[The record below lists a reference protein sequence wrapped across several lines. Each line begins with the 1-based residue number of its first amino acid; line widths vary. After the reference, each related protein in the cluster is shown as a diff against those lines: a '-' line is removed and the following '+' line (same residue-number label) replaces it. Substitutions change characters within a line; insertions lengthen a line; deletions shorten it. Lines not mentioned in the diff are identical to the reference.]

1 MYETDEYKIFKIKV
15 DDIKNASDEWTK
27 EEKCLIDILELNN
40 ISDKPLKLKI
50 DCLIAALTLDTMTNM
65 RILGVDDEKIVYN
78 TGMQL
83 LGKLYELRCGREE
96 YITQVQ
102 IEDRRINIIDTPYYI
117 KNESDNKYADI
128 DKLFTE
134 IL

>member
-1 MYETDEYKIFKIKV
+1 
-15 DDIKNASDEWTK
+15 
-27 EEKCLIDILELNN
+27 
-40 ISDKPLKLKI
+40 
-50 DCLIAALTLDTMTNM
+50 MTNM

-102 IEDRRINIIDTPYYI
+102 IEDRINIIDTPYYI

-128 DKLFTE
+128 DTLFTE

>member
-1 MYETDEYKIFKIKV
+1 MSYWYIRIK
-15 DDIKNASDEWTK
+15 K
-27 EEKCLIDILELNN
+27 

-65 RILGVDDEKIVYN
+65 RIFGVEDKKREIA
-78 TGMQL
+78 TGMEL
-83 LGKLYELRCGREE
+83 LENLYELRCVEKE

-117 KNESDNKYADI
+117 KNKANNRYADI
-128 DKLFTE
+128 DKLFAE

>member
-1 MYETDEYKIFKIKV
+1 MDNISRIYIK
-15 DDIKNASDEWTK
+15 KNEWTK

-65 RILGVDDEKIVYN
+65 RIFGVDDEKIVYN

-102 IEDRRINIIDTPYYI
+102 IENRRINIIDTPYYI
-117 KNESDNKYADI
+117 KNEANNRYADI

>member
-1 MYETDEYKIFKIKV
+1 M
-15 DDIKNASDEWTK
+15 
-27 EEKCLIDILELNN
+27 
-40 ISDKPLKLKI
+40 KLKI
-50 DCLIAALTLDTMTNM
+50 DCLIAALTLDTMTNG

>member
-1 MYETDEYKIFKIKV
+1 MQRRAYGILTWWYIY
-15 DDIKNASDEWTK
+15 EWTK

-65 RILGVDDEKIVYN
+65 RIFGVEDKKREIA
-78 TGMQL
+78 TGMEL
-83 LGKLYELRCGREE
+83 LENLYELRCVEKE

-117 KNESDNKYADI
+117 KNKSNNRYADI
-128 DKLFTE
+128 DKLFAE

>member
-1 MYETDEYKIFKIKV
+1 MSYWYIRIK
-15 DDIKNASDEWTK
+15 K
-27 EEKCLIDILELNN
+27 

-50 DCLIAALTLDTMTNM
+50 DCLIAALTLDTMTNG

-96 YITQVQ
+96 YIT
-102 IEDRRINIIDTPYYI
+102 
-117 KNESDNKYADI
+117 
-128 DKLFTE
+128 
-134 IL
+134 